1 MDTQLKIVN
10 MLELP
15 IKTPAGIAWAGH
27 EFWCNDYSTGQLCRI
42 DIFTGDI
49 TKSLQCPG
57 VVSGLAWDGK
67 HLWQTRMDEDWI
79 QRINPQSLDFDL
91 TLSVEKGDGNRLSD
105 IAWDGQ
111 HFWAV
116 SQKSAHILAIN
127 LEDGS
132 EFQSF
137 RSPVAS
143 TGLTYH
149 DGSLWVSFAHEME
162 YDAKRDSFNWISDTK
177 QFFMGQIDHTDG
189 RILAQ
194 YSLDFLPTGLAWNE
208 GQLWLSNS
216 INGALYIGELL

>member
-1 MDTQLKIVN
+1 

-15 IKTPAGIAWAGH
+15 IKTPAGIAWVGY

-42 DIFTGDI
+42 DIATGDI

-67 HLWQTRMDEDWI
+67 YLWQTRMDEDWI
-79 QRINPQSLDFDL
+79 QRINPQSLDFDR
-91 TLSVEKGDGNRLSD
+91 TLSVEKGDRKRLTD

-111 HFWAV
+111 HIWVV
-116 SQKSAHILAIN
+116 SQILNHILAIDP
-127 LEDGS
+127 EDGS
-132 EFQSF
+132 ERRSF

-143 TGLTYH
+143 TGLSYY
-149 DGSLWVSFAHEME
+149 DSSLWVSFAHEME
-162 YDAKRDSFNWISDTK
+162 YDSERDGFDWISSTK
-177 QFFMGQIDHTDG
+177 QFFISQIDLSDG
-189 RILAQ
+189 QILAQ

-216 INGALYIGELL
+216 NNGALYVGELS